1 MLKTSPTWMD
11 WRNTGNISTCS
22 SRVDAQTGEGAD
34 VEFAPDPDV
43 LIKSI
48 ARKKILDRDGNVLK
62 DETLS
67 GKRHTQRQKKIL
79 IKSNSRVKNT
89 ETRLLDINEDDAK
102 SHISHGWSLGRGSY
116 NVNTN
121 RTGSSFDY
129 ETLRNRKLSST
140 LSLLFGKIAEER
152 MGDKIEGADKWD
164 IEKIM
169 FRRISKKI
177 ITDCKY
183 AREKK
188 HLVLMLDSSPSCR
201 SMAKTYSAIATESAN
216 FDDVEIYD
224 APNGY
229 AHSIYDPRTKEF
241 RKLEREEL
249 NCTYYWN
256 GFENRTIIY
265 FGDNDATRI
274 IDKAYKHNEIHW
286 FYQYS
291 YGCASMSDKILHTDS
306 LRENWSGKLH
316 VHLCNDIEQLM
327 RSVRDMR

>member
-1 MLKTSPTWMD
+1 MLKTSPTWMK

-22 SRVDAQTGEGAD
+22 SRVDAQTGEGVG
-34 VEFAPDPDV
+34 VEPAPDPDV
-43 LIKSI
+43 LVNSI
-48 ARKKILDRDGNVLK
+48 ARKKISVDNGDVIK
-62 DETLS
+62 S
-67 GKRHTQRQKKIL
+67 GLYHTQRQKKVL

-89 ETRLLDINEDDAK
+89 ETRLLELNEDEAK
-102 SHISHGWSLGRGSY
+102 SHINHGWNLDGY

-121 RTGSSFDY
+121 RTQSSFDY

-140 LSLLFGKIAEER
+140 LSLLFSKIAEER
-152 MGDKIEGADKWD
+152 MGDKVEGADKWD

-169 FRRISKKI
+169 FRRISKKV

-201 SMAKTYSAIATESAN
+201 RMAKTYSAIATESAN

-241 RKLEREEL
+241 RILEREEL
-249 NCTYYWN
+249 DYTYYWN

-306 LRENWSGKLH
+306 LRDNWSGKLH
-316 VHLCNDIEQLM
+316 VHLCNNIEQLM

>member
-1 MLKTSPTWMD
+1 MLKTSPTWMK

-22 SRVDAQTGEGAD
+22 SRVDAQTGEGVG
-34 VEFAPDPDV
+34 VEPAPDPDV
-43 LIKSI
+43 LVNSI
-48 ARKKILDRDGNVLK
+48 ARKKIFDEDGNVLK
-62 DETLS
+62 S
-67 GKRHTQRQKKIL
+67 GKHHTKRQKKIL
-79 IKSNSRVKNT
+79 IKSNSRIKNT
-89 ETRLLDINEDDAK
+89 ETRLLELNEDEAK
-102 SHISHGWSLGRGSY
+102 SHISHGWNLGHGRY

-121 RTGSSFDY
+121 RTQSSFDY

-140 LSLLFGKIAEER
+140 LSLLFSKIAEER
-152 MGDKIEGADKWD
+152 MGDKVEGADKWD

-169 FRRISKKI
+169 FRRISKKV

-201 SMAKTYSAIATESAN
+201 SMARTYSAIATESAN

-241 RKLEREEL
+241 RRLEREEL
-249 NCTYYWN
+249 DYTYYWN

-306 LRENWSGKLH
+306 LRDNWSGKLH
-316 VHLCNDIEQLM
+316 VHLCNNIEQLM